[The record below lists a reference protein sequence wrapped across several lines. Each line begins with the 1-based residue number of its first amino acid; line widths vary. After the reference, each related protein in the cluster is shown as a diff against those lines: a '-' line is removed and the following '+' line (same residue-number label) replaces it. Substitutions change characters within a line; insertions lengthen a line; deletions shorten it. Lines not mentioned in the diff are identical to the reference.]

1 MYKHNLITENE
12 RAGIISLYQNN
23 EINDFVIS
31 DWVSP
36 DDKYV
41 IFLDNLIDVQNKKL
55 IGNIW
60 ENFDNFKLFLRHSFE
75 SSNKVSNIIKESIIN
90 DINNLVITESTQDY
104 RFLKPYVK
112 ELIREY
118 EFDIMGGIRD
128 FTNWG
133 KEQISS
139 AVDGVTNF
147 AKTVGSGAVNFVK
160 SISQGDFA
168 KAFDIIRKGLLY
180 LMRSVRGFMYHPV
193 GMVIDAIFVTL
204 APATVGITEVLKWLP
219 WLVIV
224 ILDILEI
231 TNIVTPEEDLPT
243 WMRFIFL
250 GIDVLGL
257 VTTGAVSKGAKS
269 LFKGLGLAGKSVEEG
284 AQIIAKN
291 PEAKSLLQ
299 KMLNGIKNLPSWFA
313 RASPYLKNTKLGSFF
328 SQAFGRLGE
337 VIKTAVS
344 QLQKLLGV
352 KGTKA
357 LGAAATTTGILYGG
371 EKLINYFTG
380 GDDKVPEDI
389 TLMTSGQADYGE
401 F

>member
-112 ELIREY
+112 ELIRE
-118 EFDIMGGIRD
+118 FDIIGGIKD
-128 FTNWG
+128 FANWG

-139 AVDGVTNF
+139 AVSGVTNF

-160 SISQGDFA
+160 SIAKGDWS
-168 KAFDIIRKGLLY
+168 KALEIIGKGILY
-180 LMRSVRGFMYHPV
+180 LMRSIRDFMYHPV

-231 TNIVTPEEDLPT
+231 TNIVTPEEDMPMF
-243 WMRFIFL
+243 MRFIFL
-250 GIDVLGL
+250 GVDVLGL

-269 LFKGLGLAGKSVEEG
+269 LFKGLGLAGKSIEEG

-291 PEAKSLLQ
+291 PEAKSLLK
-299 KMLNGIKNLPSWFA
+299 KMLNGIKNLPSYFEK
-313 RASPYLKNTKLGSFF
+313 ASQYLKNTKLGSYF
-328 SQAFGRLGE
+328 SQAFGKLGE
-337 VIKTAVS
+337 VIKTAVL

-352 KGTKA
+352 KTTKA
-357 LGAAATTTGILYGG
+357 LGAAATTTGVLYGG
-371 EKLINYFTG
+371 EKVIKSFTG

-389 TLMTSGQADYGE
+389 TLMTGGQADYGE